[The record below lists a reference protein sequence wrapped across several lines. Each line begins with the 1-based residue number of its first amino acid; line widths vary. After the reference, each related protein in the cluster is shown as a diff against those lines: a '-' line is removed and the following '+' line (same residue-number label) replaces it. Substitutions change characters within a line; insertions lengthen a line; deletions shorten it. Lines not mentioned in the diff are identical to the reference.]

1 MLIAGEEI
9 DATFGERLGL
19 STLAAAGLGNLVSD
33 VAGLALAERLEV
45 LAVKLGW
52 SPRIAMTTQQKALTI
67 TRAARTGGQ
76 MIGISVGCL
85 AGMVPLLWYEQ
96 RDPRQPPSADAT
108 HSEAAIIAA

>member
-1 MLIAGEEI
+1 
-9 DATFGERLGL
+9 
-19 STLAAAGLGNLVSD
+19 
-33 VAGLALAERLEV
+33 
-45 LAVKLGW
+45 
-52 SPRIAMTTQQKALTI
+52 
-67 TRAARTGGQ
+67 